1 MNMTQATQENYD
13 VMVYDGGALYYL
25 NFPAGETMTE
35 EEVIADFMT
44 GYDGDISEDEIEV
57 TFADEI

>member
-25 NFPAGETMTE
+25 GFPAGETMTE
-35 EEVIADFMT
+35 EEVIADFMN

-57 TFADEI
+57 TFADEN